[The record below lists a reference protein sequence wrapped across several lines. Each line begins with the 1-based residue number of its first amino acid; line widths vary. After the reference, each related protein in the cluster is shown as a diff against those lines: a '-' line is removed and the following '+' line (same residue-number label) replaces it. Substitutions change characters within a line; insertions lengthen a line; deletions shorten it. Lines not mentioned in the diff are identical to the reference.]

1 MAQVTLSRGS
11 TSVDIELVE
20 ESGTQLLST
29 SFGKPN
35 TEVRS
40 NGGTQNPRVQDNWS
54 ALTNFELQGK
64 LFNYADAHA
73 LADLVKTGSATA
85 LELQIPSDV
94 YPDTVTVA
102 PGAGQDA
109 ALSVEF
115 PAGRRNVVDV
125 SLSLTRVARTEAAT
139 ELPATTPT
147 ASGTGPIQVSASG
160 TTVDIPTAGLSVA
173 RDVGRPNDTIRR
185 QPGAADPFHISKA
198 KVSNDVFVLAFEAI
212 DDAKTTLNALT
223 DNIFRERLGREAPRV
238 NFNGFLG
245 LGEIRAVPLGSSPF
259 RQTHQAGQRWV
270 SVPTLEL
277 RRTFDTST

>member
-35 TEVRS
+35 AETRD
-40 NGGTQNPRVQDNWS
+40 NGGTQNPRIQDQFS
-54 ALTNFELQGK
+54 ALINYEFQGK
-64 LFNYADAHA
+64 LFNYQDAHA
-73 LADLVKTGSATA
+73 LADLIKSASATA
-85 LELQIPSDV
+85 LELEIPSDV
-94 YPDTVTVA
+94 YDDVITVA

-109 ALSVEF
+109 ALGVEF
-115 PAGRRNVVDV
+115 PAGRRDLVDV
-125 SLSLTRVARTEAAT
+125 SLSLTRVDETFAAT

-147 ASGTGPIQVSASG
+147 ASGSGPIEVSVRG
-160 TTVDIPTAGLSVA
+160 TTVEIPTAGLSVA
-173 RDVGRPNDTIRR
+173 RDVGRPNDVVRR
-185 QPGAADPFHISKA
+185 QPQTADPRHESKA
-198 KVSNDVFVLAFEAI
+198 KVSNDVFVLAFEAVE
-212 DDAKTTLNALT
+212 DAKTTLNALT
-223 DNIFRERLGREAPRV
+223 DNIFRQQLGRRGARV

-245 LGEIRAVPLGSSPF
+245 LGEIEAIPIGSSPF

-277 RRTFDTST
+277 RRVFDTS